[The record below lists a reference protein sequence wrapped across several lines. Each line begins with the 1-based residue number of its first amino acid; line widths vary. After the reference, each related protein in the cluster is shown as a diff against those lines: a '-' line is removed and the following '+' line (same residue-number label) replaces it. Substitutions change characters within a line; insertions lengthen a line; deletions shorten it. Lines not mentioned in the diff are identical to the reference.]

1 MPWLDQVR
9 AVLHGWFPGQEAG
22 AAFTDVLFG
31 DVSPSGKLA
40 VTFPKRLEDEPAFG
54 NFPGTNGKVAYKE
67 GVLVGYRWYD
77 TRKIEPLFPFGYGL
91 SYTTFVY
98 RDLAVSAWD
107 PERGV
112 SVRLKVKNSGAR
124 RGAEV
129 VQIYLHAASVTVTR
143 PEQELRAFAKVEP
156 RRWRRTRDHS
166 EAAGAG
172 FRQLRSKTSERDAWR
187 TDPGAYEIR
196 AASSSRDIRLRATVP
211 CRRSEGVPR
220 GRDELLSGHR

>member
-129 VQIYLHAASVTVTR
+129 VQIYLHAASIAVFR
-143 PEQELRAFAKVEP
+143 PEQELRAFAKVDLAPGE
-156 RRWRRTRDHS
+156 
-166 EAAGAG
+166 
-172 FRQLRSKTSERDAWR
+172 EREVTLNLPVRAFASFAVMGPEQQGWR

-196 AASSSRDIRLRATVP
+196 AASSSRDIRLRATVT
-211 CRRSEGVPR
+211 VPAK
-220 GRDELLSGHR
+220 